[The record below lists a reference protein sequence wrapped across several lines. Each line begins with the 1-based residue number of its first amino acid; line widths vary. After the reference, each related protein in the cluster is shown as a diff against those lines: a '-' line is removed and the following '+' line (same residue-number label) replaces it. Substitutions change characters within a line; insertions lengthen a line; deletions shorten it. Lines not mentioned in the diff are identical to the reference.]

1 MKMQSTLHLKP
12 VIRACVGSAAKGVTV
27 YGQRDEEH
35 CRLAAAGGGGGGTD
49 WHDGP
54 ALNSTCNMKG

>member
-1 MKMQSTLHLKP
+1 MKMQSALHLKP
-12 VIRACVGSAAKGVTV
+12 VIGTCTGPAVKGVTF

-35 CRLAAAGGGGGGTD
+35 CRLVAAGGRGID

-54 ALNSTCNMKG
+54 ALNSAGNMKG

>member
-1 MKMQSTLHLKP
+1 MQSALHLKP
-12 VIRACVGSAAKGVTV
+12 VTGACVGPAAKGVTF

-35 CRLAAAGGGGGGTD
+35 CRLAAAGGGGTD

-54 ALNSTCNMKG
+54 ALNSTGNTKG